1 MARRRANSKAV
12 GSRSKVGIFRA
23 HTLITRRFCW
33 NAAGAARVCWTW
45 VAESRYHLGSPMKK
59 TPELSPLPPAS
70 RRTRL
75 LLAGVG
81 GLAVSTMAGT
91 GRADIFKQVG
101 ADGVISFTSTPAHGS
116 KMVAAD
122 RKPAVF
128 MPSDDSPERFSRYD
142 EYIRQAAT
150 LYQIPEEL
158 VRAVIRVESDFDPR
172 AVSPANARGLMQLVP
187 ETAERM
193 MVTDSFDPRQN
204 IFGGVR
210 YLRVLANLFNGD
222 IELTIAAYNAG
233 ENAVI
238 RYGGIPPYQETQDY
252 VVKVLGNYRQ
262 YRKQSA
268 L

>member
-1 MARRRANSKAV
+1 
-12 GSRSKVGIFRA
+12 
-23 HTLITRRFCW
+23 
-33 NAAGAARVCWTW
+33 
-45 VAESRYHLGSPMKK
+45 MKK
-59 TPELSPLPPAS
+59 PIDLSPLPPAS

-81 GLAVSTMAGT
+81 GLAVSTLAGT
-91 GRADIFKQVG
+91 GHADIYKQVG
-101 ADGVISFTSTPAHGS
+101 ADGVISFTNTPAHGS
-116 KMVAAD
+116 KVYSTEHKA
-122 RKPAVF
+122 PVF

-193 MVTDSFDPRQN
+193 MVSDSFDPRQN

-233 ENAVI
+233 ENAVM
-238 RYGGIPPYQETQDY
+238 RYGGIPPFQETQDY
-252 VVKVLGNYRQ
+252 VVKVLANYRQ